1 MARPKAIVFD
11 LDEVLI
17 DARPAWLYALEES
30 VVSVSGR
37 RENFRPLVGEYRRR
51 PLRDVLAMLLPQP
64 AERDRCETLFATM
77 YARSAM
83 KKLLVHEGVG
93 MALDQLRSLRI
104 ESAAITR
111 LNHPMAMRQIESTGL
126 DRFFSVLSP
135 TPEGERWD
143 PAARTKQCLG
153 YLEYSPAT
161 CLFVSGE
168 SPDLANVAAVGLTCY
183 EASWAATEPTG
194 YPALASISEVTVAG
208 TF

>member
-37 RENFRPLVGEYRRR
+37 RENLRPLVAEYRRR
-51 PLRDVLAMLLPQP
+51 PLRDVLSMLLAQP
-64 AERDRCETLFATM
+64 AERDRCESLFAVM
-77 YARSAM
+77 YGRSAM

-93 MALDQLRSLRI
+93 MSLDQLRSLRI
-104 ESAAITR
+104 EMAAITR
-111 LNHPMAMRQIESTGL
+111 LHHGMAMRQIESTGL

-135 TPEGERWD
+135 TPEGEPWD
-143 PAARTKQCLG
+143 PPARTKQCLS
-153 YLEYSPAT
+153 YLEYAPAQ

-168 SPDLANVAAVGLTCY
+168 IADLASVAAMGLTCY
-183 EASWAATEPTG
+183 EAAWAAVEPTG
-194 YPALASISEVTVAG
+194 YPALASMSAVTGAE
-208 TF
+208 TH